1 MDPSSRK
8 NQIQRIQNAEGLP
21 AFQLILS
28 RELTSKHRDYLP
40 GLLYYAN
47 ALVALGRYGEAREV
61 LTKAMQH
68 PRQDK
73 MYSLFQQMG
82 NMCEEMGDLGSSV
95 QWFVKAI
102 DLRPDDA
109 DGYIGAG
116 AILARQGRLEEAEQY
131 HRKATV
137 CAQGC
142 IDEAFLN
149 LGFVLRAQE
158 QFAEAQKCFEK
169 ALELDAGYDKARI
182 GLNDVRAAFA
192 YLESE
197 QRRQTKDWTPKE
209 RLCRSRE
216 AENSGLI
223 AYPLILTR
231 DLIEDHSEYGPAYL
245 DYGVTLVS
253 LSRYVEARVA
263 LEKALELCPE
273 NKLFIPSYH
282 MGHLYELK
290 GEFKEAS
297 EWFRRAIKLKP
308 HNAENHGKLG
318 YILSK
323 QGRLE
328 EARWCYESALECS
341 EGDLSEIY
349 LGLGCVF
356 RSLEQFIKA
365 LECFERAFELNPELG
380 SAEGG
385 ARDTK
390 LAIDY
395 QKRQSLKREGEGP
408 RLNN

>member
-1 MDPSSRK
+1 MDAKSVK
-8 NQIQRIQNAEGLP
+8 DQLQRIQNVEGLP
-21 AFQLILS
+21 AFQLILLG
-28 RELTSKHRDYLP
+28 ELISNHRDYLP
-40 GLLYYAN
+40 GLLNYAN
-47 ALVALGRYGEAREV
+47 VLVTLDRYGEAKEV
-61 LTKAMQH
+61 LTEAMQH
-68 PRQDK
+68 TRQDK
-73 MYSLFQQMG
+73 RYSLFQQMG
-82 NMCEEMGDLGSSV
+82 KMCKEMGDFGSSF

-102 DLRPDDA
+102 DLKPDDA

-137 CAQGC
+137 CSEGC

-158 QFAEAQKCFEK
+158 RFAEAQKCFEK
-169 ALELDAGYDKARI
+169 ALELDAGYDEAKI
-182 GLNDVRAAFA
+182 GLNDIRAVFA

-209 RLCRSRE
+209 RLWQSRE
-216 AENSGLI
+216 VENNGPI
-223 AYPLILTR
+223 AYPLILIR
-231 DLIEDHSEYGPAYL
+231 DLIKDHNEYGPAYL
-245 DYGVTLVS
+245 DYGITLVS

-273 NKLFIPSYH
+273 NELFIPTYH

-290 GEFKEAS
+290 GEFQEAS
-297 EWFRRAIKLKP
+297 EWFRRAIKLRP
-308 HNAENHGKLG
+308 QNAENHGKLG
-318 YILSK
+318 YILVK
-323 QGRLE
+323 QGRPE

-356 RSLEQFIKA
+356 RSQEQFTKA
-365 LECFERAFELNPELG
+365 LEYFEKAFELDPELEA
-380 SAEGG
+380 AEVG
-385 ARDTK
+385 ARDIK

-395 QKRQSLKREGEGP
+395 RKRK
-408 RLNN
+408 

>member
-1 MDPSSRK
+1 MDPTSRK
-8 NQIQRIQNAEGLP
+8 DQLQRIQNAEGLP

-28 RELTSKHRDYLP
+28 RELTSNRRDDLP

-47 ALVALGRYGEAREV
+47 TLVALGRYKEARDV
-61 LTKAMQH
+61 LTEAKQH
-68 PRQDK
+68 LRKDK
-73 MYSLFQQMG
+73 MYSFFQQMG
-82 NMCEEMGDLGSSV
+82 DMCKEMGNLESSV
-95 QWFVKAI
+95 QWLVKAI
-102 DLRPDDA
+102 ELRPDDA

-131 HRKATV
+131 HRKATI

-158 QFAEAQKCFEK
+158 RFAEAQKCFEK
-169 ALELDAGYDKARI
+169 ALELDDGYDEARI
-182 GLNDVRAAFA
+182 GLNDVRAVFA

-209 RLCRSRE
+209 RLWRSRE
-216 AENSGLI
+216 AENSGSI
-223 AYPLILTR
+223 AYPLILIR
-231 DLIEDHSEYGPAYL
+231 DLIEDHNEYGPAYL

-290 GEFKEAS
+290 GEFQEAS

-308 HNAENHGKLG
+308 QNAENHGKLG
-318 YILSK
+318 YILAK

-349 LGLGCVF
+349 FGLGCVF

-365 LECFERAFELNPELG
+365 LECFEKAFELDPGLEE
-380 SAEGG
+380 AEVG
-385 ARDTK
+385 ARDIK
-390 LAIDY
+390 LAIEY
-395 QKRQSLKREGEGP
+395 RKRQGSCRNL
-408 RLNN
+408 

>member
-1 MDPSSRK
+1 MREYGYIDMDCTSRK
-8 NQIQRIQNAEGLP
+8 DQLQRILNSEGLP

-28 RELTSKHRDYLP
+28 LELISNHRDYFP
-40 GLLYYAN
+40 GLICYAH
-47 ALVALGRYGEAREV
+47 ALVALGRYKEAREV
-61 LTKAMQH
+61 FTEVKQH
-68 PRQDK
+68 LSQDK
-73 MYSLFQQMG
+73 MYSFFQQMG
-82 NMCEEMGDLGSSV
+82 DMCKKMGDLESSA

-102 DLRPDDA
+102 ELRPDDA

-137 CAQGC
+137 CSQGC

-158 QFAEAQKCFEK
+158 RFAEAQKCFEK
-169 ALELDAGYDKARI
+169 ALELDAGYDEAKI
-182 GLNDVRAAFA
+182 ELNDVRAVIA

-209 RLCRSRE
+209 RLWQSCE
-216 AENSGLI
+216 VENSGSI
-223 AYPLILTR
+223 AYSLILNR
-231 DLIEDHSEYGPAYL
+231 ELIEDHSEYGPAYL

-253 LSRYVEARVA
+253 LSRYGEAKVA
-263 LEKALELCPE
+263 LEKALELFPE
-273 NKLFIPSYH
+273 NEIFIPTYH

-290 GEFKEAS
+290 GEFQEAT
-297 EWFRRAIKLKP
+297 EWFRRAIKLRP
-308 HNAENHGKLG
+308 QNAENHGKLG

-349 LGLGCVF
+349 LGLGCVL
-356 RSLEQFIKA
+356 RSLEQFTKA
-365 LECFERAFELNPELG
+365 LEYFEKAFELDPELEE
-380 SAEGG
+380 AELGV
-385 ARDTK
+385 RDIK

-395 QKRQSLKREGEGP
+395 RKRK
-408 RLNN
+408 